1 MTRDTNSPLD
11 VDRIAELREI
21 IQLLPHEALV
31 HAIFS
36 PPISCLIPGNLSS
49 HPGVSLVAIPPGLSN
64 SKPKFMPKPKTG
76 FKTKAYKNLR
86 ELDDQKSE
94 WAVA

>member
-1 MTRDTNSPLD
+1 
-11 VDRIAELREI
+11 
-21 IQLLPHEALV
+21 
-31 HAIFS
+31 
-36 PPISCLIPGNLSS
+36 
-49 HPGVSLVAIPPGLSN
+49 
-64 SKPKFMPKPKTG
+64 MPKPKTG